1 MHRAAS
7 NDVRQD
13 VWYPAHIRDTSY
25 AALHPRGLPV
35 TTDQNQ
41 PPADPGQRAGTSETE
56 RQNKITQLTRRR
68 SKLSTEEAALLR
80 ELFPDI
86 LAAHHE
92 QVWNHLRRRVPSS
105 DDAEELYQDVFLA
118 LHTYILEHGFPDSI
132 PRMLNAIT
140 KGKLSNY
147 IQAKTRFPP
156 SVALPS
162 SSSEKAS
169 APDLDRAIDLRELA
183 QHIRSQL
190 SPEHQEVVQKVI
202 LNGLSH
208 GEAAE
213 VMGLTEG
220 QLKGRVVA
228 AKRAML
234 ALAEPLLPRSQRET
248 A

>member
-1 MHRAAS
+1 MCRSAS
-7 NDVRQD
+7 NTVRQD

-25 AALHPRGLPV
+25 AALHL
-35 TTDQNQ
+35 
-41 PPADPGQRAGTSETE
+41 
-56 RQNKITQLTRRR
+56 RR
-68 SKLSTEEAALLR
+68 SRLSTEEAALLR
-80 ELFPDI
+80 ELFRAI
-86 LAAHHE
+86 FEAYHE
-92 QVWNHLRRRVPSS
+92 QVWNDVRRRVPS
-105 DDAEELYQDVFLA
+105 DDAEDLVQDVFLA
-118 LHTYILEHGFPDSI
+118 LHTYILEHGFPDSL
-132 PRMLNAIT
+132 PGMLNAIT

-147 IQAKTRFPP
+147 IQAKNRFPP
-156 SVALPS
+156 SVELPS
-162 SSSEKAS
+162 SGSEKRS

-183 QHIRSQL
+183 QHLRSQL

-213 VMGLTEG
+213 AMGLTEG